1 MPDRPTTIIVA
12 HGSPSDPDT
21 LDSAV
26 QALAARVQEYVSDR
40 LVIGATLAKV
50 GSLESALAQ
59 ASGSQAPA
67 IYPFFMSEGWFVK
80 RELRRRVEL
89 VFDGPVTYF
98 SAFGLDP
105 KVPGLCSERA
115 ISAAAEMGATGEDT
129 VLVMA
134 AHGSQKGPA
143 AAEAAEAIAQAVR
156 AQGKF
161 AEVRLGF
168 VEQTPTITEAASG
181 LEGRKTVCLPLCAT
195 TAGHVLQDVPEQ
207 LDAAGFTGKLL
218 QPIGED
224 QSVPHLIAATI
235 RA

>member
-1 MPDRPTTIIVA
+1 MPDLPTTIIVA

-26 QALAARVQEYVSDR
+26 QALAARVQEHVR
-40 LVIGATLAKV
+40 EGLVIGATLAKA
-50 GSLESALAQ
+50 GSLESALAR
-59 ASGSQAPA
+59 ASSSQAPA
-67 IYPFFMSEGWFVK
+67 IYPFFMSEGWFVR

-98 SAFGLDP
+98 GAFGLDA
-105 KVPGLCSERA
+105 KVPDLCVTNA
-115 ISAAAEMGATGEDT
+115 MAAAEEMGARGEDT

-156 AQGKF
+156 VREKF
-161 AEVRLGF
+161 ADVRLGF
-168 VEQTPTITEAASG
+168 VEQTPTITEAARD
-181 LEGRKTVCLPLCAT
+181 LEGRKAICLPLFAT
-195 TAGHVLQDVPEQ
+195 SAGHVLQDVPEQ

-218 QPIGED
+218 QPVGED